1 MKNLLNQYLNEIKN
15 TKTANTYDT
24 YSRAL
29 ELWFENDICFS
40 SEYIV
45 NKLGEWDCSQNT
57 KVLRCRVLKKFI
69 EYCSYYIDIPEKHII
84 MNIIKGFKI
93 KDSNTEYVTQE
104 QYQTLLH
111 ATRRDIRLQACIRL
125 MYENGLRA
133 SEVLNIK
140 TKDYNKNSKEI
151 IIRDTK
157 NGNDYVINIT
167 DTLND
172 LLIQIIDIKCD
183 YLFHTIN
190 GTKIAYS
197 NFELSVKRICNRC
210 GYNNLHCH
218 SFRHGSAMFLLEN
231 NVNLFTIK
239 NHLRHKS
246 IQSTQ
251 KYLHYTDKQRQEINN
266 LFNKIS

>member
-15 TKTANTYDT
+15 TKTANTYNT

-40 SEYIV
+40 AQYIS

-57 KVLRCRVLKKFI
+57 KVLRLRVLKKFI
-69 EYCSYYIDIPEKHII
+69 EYCSYYVEIPEKHIL
-84 MNIIKGFKI
+84 MNIINGFKI
-93 KDSNTEYVTQE
+93 KNCETEYVTQE
-104 QYQTLLH
+104 QYQHFLY
-111 ATRRDIRLQACIRL
+111 ATRRDIRLQASIRL

-133 SEVLNIK
+133 SEVLDIRTN
-140 TKDYNKNSKEI
+140 DYNKDNRTI
-151 IIRDTK
+151 LIRDTK
-157 NGNDYVINIT
+157 NGNDYIINIT
-167 DTLND
+167 DTLNN
-172 LLIQIIDIKCD
+172 LLVQLCNSNYE
-183 YLFHTIN
+183 YLLHTIN
-190 GTKIAYS
+190 GTRISYS
-197 NFELSVKRICNRC
+197 NFELSIKRLCNRC
-210 GYNNLHCH
+210 GYSNIHCH

-251 KYLHYTDKQRQEINN
+251 RYLHYTDKQRQEVNN
-266 LFNKIS
+266 LFSKIS